1 MSNFIHAD
9 YRAISQ
15 FKLICDEIFGQ
26 ENLVNE
32 LIWAYRTAGNSKEF
46 WARKHDN
53 ILFYQ
58 KSDKRKFNLIKEKS
72 YHLKKYDYGDHYEEF
87 YDDEKGMWYSFVNPV
102 DVWTD
107 IYPLKSTNNERVYYP
122 TQKPE
127 ALLKKIIEACTDE
140 GDLVADFF
148 CGSGTTCASL
158 HPSAPPSHLAIVR
171 SRSPPPRGRL
181 AQRGATADSRRGDCH
196 AAGPAAVSAPDA

>member
-1 MSNFIHAD
+1 MDVLVGDKGDSIHKEHSVLEEKAYRDTWGNGFESLITMMYERLHIMNDLLSSKGVIFIHAD

-58 KSDKRKFNLIKEKS
+58 KSNKRKFNLIKEKS
-72 YHLKKYDYGDHYEEF
+72 YHLKKYDYGDHYE
-87 YDDEKGMWYSFVNPV
+87 
-102 DVWTD
+102 
-107 IYPLKSTNNERVYYP
+107 
-122 TQKPE
+122 
-127 ALLKKIIEACTDE
+127 
-140 GDLVADFF
+140 
-148 CGSGTTCASL
+148 
-158 HPSAPPSHLAIVR
+158 
-171 SRSPPPRGRL
+171 
-181 AQRGATADSRRGDCH
+181 DSI
-196 AAGPAAVSAPDA
+196 